1 MRDILFRGKRLDNG
15 EWVYGSFC
23 MDAREQFNG
32 LCGVDGFI
40 RLYDKAKGKM
50 QSNEVDRETVGQY
63 TGLKDKNGKRI
74 FEGDIIR
81 THYANTRKN
90 DFIEQVVFHNGCFCS
105 LYKIPG
111 PGNGKIWANL
121 PDGVPHLPQDKTP
134 YMEWCEVMGNIHYNP
149 ELLEG
154 GASE

>member
-1 MRDILFRGKRLDNG
+1 MRDILFRGKRHDNG
-15 EWVYGSFC
+15 EWVHGNLFLSDTYYGTYILAGSRIVTI
-23 MDAREQFNG
+23 DWD
-32 LCGVDGFI
+32 VDP
-40 RLYDKAKGKM
+40 
-50 QSNEVDRETVGQY
+50 STVGQY

-90 DFIEQVVFHNGCFCS
+90 DFIEQVVFHNGRFCS

-134 YMEWCEVMGNIHYNP
+134 YMEWCEVMGNIHDNP

>member
-15 EWVYGSFC
+15 EWVYGFYC
-23 MDAREQFNG
+23 
-32 LCGVDGFI
+32 VDP
-40 RLYDKAKGKM
+40 
-50 QSNEVDRETVGQY
+50 STVGQY

-90 DFIEQVVFHNGCFCS
+90 DFIEQVVFHNGRFCS

-134 YMEWCEVMGNIHYNP
+134 YMEWCEVMGNIHDNP

-154 GASE
+154 GGER

>member
-1 MRDILFRGKRLDNG
+1 MREILFRGKRLDNG

-50 QSNEVDRETVGQY
+50 QTYEVDRETVGQY

-74 FEGDIIR
+74 WEGDIIDASAEWWDASGPAG
-81 THYANTRKN
+81 HSSP
-90 DFIEQVVFHNGCFCS
+90 I
-105 LYKIPG
+105 IP
-111 PGNGKIWANL
+111 
-121 PDGVPHLPQDKTP
+121 V
-134 YMEWCEVMGNIHYNP
+134 EWCEYYCGFDPFANYDCDCGVFIYANNCIVIGNIHDNK
-149 ELLEG
+149 LEDFDNG
-154 GASE
+154 R

>member
-15 EWVYGSFC
+15 EWVEGDLVHSAYKIWDTCVGTYSSSLG
-23 MDAREQFNG
+23 MHQ
-32 LCGVDGFI
+32 VDP
-40 RLYDKAKGKM
+40 
-50 QSNEVDRETVGQY
+50 STVGQY
-63 TGLKDKNGKRI
+63 TGLKDKDGKRI

-90 DFIEQVVFHNGCFCS
+90 DFIEQVVFHNGRFCS

-134 YMEWCEVMGNIHYNP
+134 HMEWCEVMGNIHDNY

-154 GASE
+154 GEEE

>member
-15 EWVYGSFC
+15 EWVEGDLVHSVYKIGDACVGTYGSSLG
-23 MDAREQFNG
+23 MHQ
-32 LCGVDGFI
+32 VHP
-40 RLYDKAKGKM
+40 
-50 QSNEVDRETVGQY
+50 STVGQY
-63 TGLKDKNGKRI
+63 TGLKDKHGKRI

-90 DFIEQVVFHNGCFCS
+90 DFIEQVVFHNGRFCS

-134 YMEWCEVMGNIHYNP
+134 HMEWCEVMGNIHDNY

-154 GASE
+154 GEEE